1 MFIRAVRRR
10 TAVPD
15 ICFVGVVAASVEKG
29 PQEATPSPEKKS
41 CGDTVGEY
49 AGFRAKNYSTLP
61 VLGMNI
67 SRQPPPVLRRSLIV
81 AQVFRM
87 SVVCRV
93 Q

>member
-49 AGFRAKNYSTLP
+49 GIPGEKLFHT
-61 VLGMNI
+61 
-67 SRQPPPVLRRSLIV
+67 SRSRYEY
-81 AQVFRM
+81 F
-87 SVVCRV
+87 
-93 Q
+93 